1 MKIYSEDKTK
11 ELKESDI
18 DYNKGYL
25 KNDVLETIIPAVK
38 EVKEEGHY
46 ETIKE
51 YSNGGKDVEWVVDV
65 PGAAAQ
71 DEQKVE
77 ENIYVYVLYTEE
89 ELKEIESKKL
99 VSEAQQYLQN
109 TDYIANKIIEYQ
121 VLNKELDN
129 DYTDVLIKREE
140 ARQVIRDYEKKE
152 KV

>member
-46 ETIKE
+46 EVIKE
-51 YSNGGKDVEWVVDV
+51 YENGGKDVEWIIDV
-65 PGAAAQ
+65 PGIK
-71 DEQKVE
+71 EQEEQLIK
-77 ENIYVYVLYTEE
+77 ENIQVYVLFSDA
-89 ELKEIESKKL
+89 ELEEIENNKK
-99 VSEAQQYLQN
+99 VQEARQYLKD

>member
-18 DYNKGYL
+18 DYSKGYL
-25 KNDVLETIIPAVK
+25 KNDILETIIPAIK

-46 ETIKE
+46 EVIKE
-51 YSNGGKDVEWVVDV
+51 YENGGKDVEWIIDV
-65 PGAAAQ
+65 PGIK
-71 DEQKVE
+71 EQEEQLIK
-77 ENIYVYVLYTEE
+77 ENIQVYVLFSDA
-89 ELKEIESKKL
+89 ELEEIENNKK
-99 VSEAQQYLQN
+99 VQEARQYLKD

-140 ARQVIRDYEKKE
+140 ARQVIRDYEKK
-152 KV
+152 

>member
-25 KNDVLETIIPAVK
+25 KNDVLETIIPSVK

-46 ETIKE
+46 EVIKE
-51 YSNGGKDVEWVVDV
+51 YENGGKDVEWIIDV
-65 PGAAAQ
+65 PGIK
-71 DEQKVE
+71 EQEEQLIK
-77 ENIYVYVLYTEE
+77 ENIQVYVLFSDA
-89 ELKEIESKKL
+89 ELEEIENNKK
-99 VSEAQQYLQN
+99 VQEARQYLKD